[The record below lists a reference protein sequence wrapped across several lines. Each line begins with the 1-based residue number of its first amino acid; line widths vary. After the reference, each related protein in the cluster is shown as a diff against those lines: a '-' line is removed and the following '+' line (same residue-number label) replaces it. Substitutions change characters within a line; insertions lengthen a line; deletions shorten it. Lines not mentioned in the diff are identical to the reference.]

1 MNKPIVS
8 LATALCLSTPS
19 LMAQTAGN
27 LTVERWNSLPASFS
41 VLELQKEGIT
51 KRAPDSTSLLAGA
64 EWTPGQ
70 GDYYGVRM
78 RGTVTVPETGDYTFF
93 IAGDDNTELYLSTD
107 ASRFNK
113 KRIAWQ
119 HSWTGPKQWD
129 KYATQRSESIHLV
142 AGQKYYI
149 EAQMMEWGGG
159 DHLSIGWAR
168 TAINWSREAGAQAS
182 QSSTGWGGA
191 ASRAIDGNTSGNYNH
206 NSVTH
211 TADGTDNWWQV
222 DLGADREIRELVI
235 WPRTSNMDRL
245 SNFRVSILDA
255 QGTELTGQDFY
266 TQQGHVGTPN
276 LKWVLPQMVSG
287 RTVRIQFLGQNLAG
301 NGYLSLAEVQVLS
314 QYSAPEV
321 IPAAQLE
328 SVAPDAND
336 ADDDNLPDDWETQNG
351 LDPANALGKEGQYGD
366 FDNDGINNFTEYQL
380 GTNPAQKDALL
391 DGLTRERW
399 ENIGG
404 VRITDLT
411 GNRGRFLRQ
420 PSERVHVPNI
430 DENAH
435 GDLYATRYRG
445 TVTAPVTGNYTFW
458 LSGDDEAELWLSDGS
473 VSALTNRYGKQKL
486 AWIQDQRFG
495 RDYTSDE
502 DFDRFATQRSRTV
515 HLTAGQH
522 YYIEVLHKE
531 GYGGDHVAVAWQ
543 VPGGQR
549 EVIPASAFSSDIPED
564 DDLDDD
570 YLPAAWE
577 TQYGL
582 NPADNGLTDAR
593 DGQYG
598 DWDQDG
604 LTNFEEYQL
613 GTDPTNAD
621 SDGDTLT
628 DKEERDYYGTDP
640 LVSNQL
646 ASTLHTQITLGSY
659 QASSNAWE
667 TGANGELTSTER
679 RGYIDYPFTVNAG
692 QEGIFEI
699 RITGG
704 AAGQIRSVEELPL
717 EVSLNEEI
725 IGKVRLR
732 SENGASSTIKHLT
745 PWLSAGN
752 YTLRIKNTNYR
763 ALLKLRL
770 DSVEVFHLGGLDA
783 NSNNIADWVEQKLA
797 DENLVTRAPLE
808 SLTSPATVEGV
819 TPSLSSLV
827 LSKATTDNQGQPA
840 SETQEVLAGINGGF
854 FSHVEL
860 NPQGATE
867 LTFSFQNGAVAQQ
880 KNITWKDTNILE
892 HDTLTIRKGDALKLS
907 AWEAGSTPSGTFT
920 LTLDLNPSVALP
932 IDGGFEGHLPTTAA
946 TAVTG
951 WTGLDLGNLTSAS
964 GVMQGGWIPNAT
976 AASGHHLVVAGN
988 TATFQLQFFDGTY
1001 TKATKVRL
1009 DQTSDGITAHQI
1021 YARYASGN
1029 RLGENF
1035 DSIGSTNA
1043 PAGAGGYGVTRV
1055 ALSFLHAAPSTTDL
1069 TSQGAQP
1076 SNQPLTVDFN
1086 IPGTHTLTAEWQPAG
1101 GGQTLTSTLVVTV
1114 KEASFGETF
1123 DVMAW
1128 NRRTWEVPGI
1138 GSDMDV
1144 FADDALAWN
1153 ETTQS
1158 GQGVRSFTVDVYE
1171 TGKRH
1176 VLARM
1181 PETGEIIAR
1190 GTVNGF
1196 YLAYQD
1202 ETNEARLVQIFEDG
1216 TRRYRIGIVA
1226 DGLPSNGEIRI
1237 RSVFQ
1242 GAAFVDGGNELILRA
1257 SDFNNNGVASFYI
1270 DYGPTGTPRVCHD
1283 IDVFLTQ

>member
-8 LATALCLSTPS
+8 LVTAFCFSTS
-19 LMAQTAGN
+19 ALMSQTVGN

-41 VLELQKEGIT
+41 VLELQQAGIA
-51 KRAPDSTSLLAGA
+51 KRASDNTSLLAGA

-78 RGTVTVPETGDYTFF
+78 RGTVTAPVTGAYTFF

-119 HSWTGPKQWD
+119 HFWTGPKQWD
-129 KYATQRSESIHLV
+129 KYATQRSETIQLI

-159 DHLSIGWAR
+159 DHLSIGWTYETPVTLQENAIGGTVVQTWTEANNVHTLDVEAGDIWGGSDRFAFKHRAWTGDGEFVAR
-168 TAINWSREAGAQAS
+168 VSAMNNPSNWSKVGLMVRATLDANSAHAMMVRTSRNGMAFQRRHQTAAGS
-182 QSSTGWGGA
+182 RHTGHGQTYEWVRLVRRGDVIHGY
-191 ASRAIDGNTSGNYNH
+191 TS
-206 NSVTH
+206 
-211 TADGTDNWWQV
+211 ADGKSWIHVGSDTLPGLPDTVYVGMAATDNSGGNHV
-222 DLGADREIRELVI
+222 TATIEDLAFRPVI
-235 WPRTSNMDRL
+235 
-245 SNFRVSILDA
+245 A
-255 QGTELTGQDFY
+255 
-266 TQQGHVGTPN
+266 
-276 LKWVLPQMVSG
+276 
-287 RTVRIQFLGQNLAG
+287 A
-301 NGYLSLAEVQVLS
+301 
-314 QYSAPEV
+314 EV

-445 TVTAPVTGNYTFW
+445 TITAPVTGNYTFW

-495 RDYTSDE
+495 RDYTSDG

-667 TGANGELTSTER
+667 TGPNGELTSTER

-763 ALLKLRL
+763 AWLKLRL
-770 DSVEVFHLGGLDA
+770 DSVEVYRLGGVDA

-867 LTFSFQNGAVAQQ
+867 LTFSFQNGAVTQQ

-892 HDTLTIRKGDALKLS
+892 HDTLTIRKGDVLKLS

-920 LTLDLNPSVALP
+920 LTREGQPVLLA
-932 IDGGFEGHLPTTAA
+932 DGTATHTAA
-946 TAVTG
+946 Y
-951 WTGLDLGNLTSAS
+951 
-964 GVMQGGWIPNAT
+964 I
-976 AASGHHLVVAGN
+976 
-988 TATFQLQFFDGTY
+988 
-1001 TKATKVRL
+1001 
-1009 DQTSDGITAHQI
+1009 
-1021 YARYASGN
+1021 
-1029 RLGENF
+1029 
-1035 DSIGSTNA
+1035 
-1043 PAGAGGYGVTRV
+1043 
-1055 ALSFLHAAPSTTDL
+1055 
-1069 TSQGAQP
+1069 
-1076 SNQPLTVDFN
+1076 VDFDTA
-1086 IPGTHTLTAEWQPAG
+1086 GTHSFEATWQPAG
-1101 GGQTLTSTLVVTV
+1101 GGQSLISTFVVTV
-1114 KEASFGETF
+1114 KEADFGEAF

-1128 NRRTWEVPGI
+1128 NRRTWEIPGV
-1138 GSDMDV
+1138 GSDMDIS
-1144 FADDALAWN
+1144 ADDALAWN

-1158 GQGVRSFTVDVYE
+1158 GQSVRSFTVDVYE
-1171 TGKRH
+1171 TGSRH
-1176 VLARM
+1176 VLARI

-1190 GTVNGF
+1190 GTVQGF
-1196 YLAYQD
+1196 YIAYED
-1202 ETNEARLVQIFEDG
+1202 ETGDARHVYTAEDG
-1216 TRRYRIGIVA
+1216 TRRYRFSIVA
-1226 DGLPSNGEIRI
+1226 DGLPSNAEIRI
-1237 RSVFQ
+1237 NAVFQ
-1242 GAAFVDGGNELILRA
+1242 GTIFLDGGNELILRA
-1257 SDFNNNGVASFYI
+1257 DDFNNNGVAHV
-1270 DYGPTGTPRVCHD
+1270 DMEYGPTGNPKICHD
-1283 IDVFLTQ
+1283 IDVFLTNE